1 MSENIIKSSPAS
13 PPQGII
19 LAADDLKLVV
29 DYFLQQDSFSFDVES
44 AYENREHCHINTVTW
59 ISLAT
64 YGCAVVIPLGHD
76 KGELNG
82 KTIERR
88 QYKTGA
94 KAGQYYNKKV
104 DAFTQPPTQLDR
116 TTAFEILKPL
126 FSSTTIR
133 KIGHDVIFDLV
144 SITKYLGFVP
154 PGPYACTK
162 VGFWLLDENRW
173 TRGLKEMTEEIFG
186 FEYDFEDVGKC
197 VEAHPFSRVAYYS
210 YCDAKVTFLHW
221 QRIWQQLQKEN
232 LVPIFNLEMD
242 VLNVLIGMK
251 LEGAPVDEAKLVELR
266 GTLTE
271 RQTKQEVEVY
281 RLANNKKLNIGSPK
295 QLQELLYRPKELG
308 GQGLRAHKLTPGGK
322 KAWKEGKPETIYHYS
337 TDDEALSFYPHNE
350 LVQAIREYRDTNKV
364 LSTYV
369 NSYLGTDE
377 SPSQIFDGRLHPSFQ
392 QYGTVTG
399 RFSGRAPNL
408 QNIPRSLTELGKLIR
423 SVFIAPDGRLL
434 ICADF
439 SQIELVVLAHYIGE
453 GKLFEGFLEGIDPH
467 TMTAA
472 MVLGKKP
479 FIGDGGITKDER
491 QWLGKTLNFAI
502 VFGAGINKVASMI
515 NGEVK
520 DAKRV
525 LKEHEKQFPEIHEF
539 KEWVVEGAIARKPD
553 CYITTLLGRK
563 RRVPELGYHY
573 TYLENWKFERAKR
586 QIFNSL
592 IQGGAADINKLALVR
607 LDAMLPE
614 DAAIHLTVHD
624 EVVCSAPPHLIS
636 TVTETVKEAMTG
648 KGIQKYLSV
657 PLKIEMESGYNWGSI
672 K

>member
-1 MSENIIKSSPAS
+1 MQQIVS
-13 PPQGII
+13 
-19 LAADDLKLVV
+19 
-29 DYFLQQDSFSFDVES
+29 YYLQQDSFSFDVES
-44 AYENREHCHINTVTW
+44 SEENREHAHINRVTW

-64 YGCAVVIPLGHD
+64 YGHACVIPMGHQV
-76 KGELNG
+76 GELNG

-94 KAGQYYNKKV
+94 KVGQYYNKKV
-104 DAFTQPPTQLDR
+104 DAFTPPPQQLSR
-116 TTAFEILKPL
+116 TVVFEILKPL
-126 FSSTTIR
+126 FASTTIR
-133 KIGHDVIFDLV
+133 KIGHDVIFDVV
-144 SITKYLGFVP
+144 SIAKYLGFVP
-154 PGPYACTK
+154 PPPYACTK
-162 VGFWLLDENRW
+162 TGFWLLDENRW
-173 TRGLKEMTEEIFG
+173 TRGLKEMTEEIYG
-186 FEYDFEDVGKC
+186 FKYDFEDVGKC

-210 YCDAKVTFLHW
+210 FCDSKVTFLHW
-221 QRIWQQLQKEN
+221 QRIWQQLQDQN
-232 LVPIFNLEMD
+232 LIPIFNLEMD

-266 GTLTE
+266 ATLSE
-271 RQTKQEVEVY
+271 RQIKQEVEVY
-281 RLANNKKLNIGSPK
+281 AQAKKKFNIGSPK
-295 QLQELLYRPKELG
+295 QLQELLFLPKEQG

-322 KAWKEGKPETIYHYS
+322 TAWKEGKPETIYHYS
-337 TDDEALSFYPHNE
+337 TDDEALAFYPHNE
-350 LVQAIREYRDTNKV
+350 LVQAIREYRDTSKV

-369 NSYLGTDE
+369 NSYLGTDDT
-377 SPSQIFDGRLHPSFQ
+377 PSLIFDGRLHASFQ

-408 QNIPRSLTELGKLIR
+408 QNIPRSLTELGKLVR
-423 SVFIAPDGRLL
+423 SVFIAPEGRLL
-434 ICADF
+434 VCADF

-453 GKLFEGFLEGIDPH
+453 GKLYEGFLQGIDPH

-515 NGEVK
+515 NGDVK

-539 KEWVVEGAIARKPD
+539 KAWVVEGAMKRKPD

-573 TYLENWKFERAKR
+573 TREENWKLERAKR

-614 DAAIHLTVHD
+614 EAAIHLTVHD
-624 EVVCSAPPHLIS
+624 EIVCSAPPHLIS
-636 TVTETVKEAMTG
+636 TVMETVREAMTG
-648 KGIQKYLSV
+648 RGIQKYVNV
-657 PLKIEMESGYNWGSI
+657 PLKIEMESGSNWGSI